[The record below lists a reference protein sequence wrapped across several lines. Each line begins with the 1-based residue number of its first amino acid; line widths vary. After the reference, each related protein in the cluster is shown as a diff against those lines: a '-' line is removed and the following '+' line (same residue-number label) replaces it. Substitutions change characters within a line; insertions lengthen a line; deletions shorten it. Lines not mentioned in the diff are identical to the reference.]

1 MGSSTMA
8 VKLILVSLVLL
19 AAVCSSH
26 SLAQQ
31 SSETGGRRLADRRTQ
46 LLKRIQ
52 GRRNVEKSLN
62 NNRKISAS
70 EDDLAKRKQLFQR
83 NPLRRRKPVNTRE
96 NKIIPATQKST
107 LRTSPRKFKTTHKPF
122 TPTHTALDIEPA
134 VKRISNSDRNIQ
146 NLVLQKTVEAEV
158 AKTPFI
164 GTSEVKT
171 LSNPSGFRSSNEQIN
186 RISFKKKPTTQAP
199 IIVEEVELR
208 KAPRRKLFKPRT
220 NGLKSSR
227 PSIVRNKEKTNN
239 SKIAFVKNDALQALL
254 RTASDTEQTEKPK
267 FSTEVPKVKDMPIK
281 VQDAMLSMEEDNL
294 PTNTRAENPRKLNA
308 LLKRVNRFRSRSRG
322 RGNVKAKQE
331 DKEQTP
337 VRETPRRITNFR
349 SFPQRA
355 KTNIVRGSSQ
365 ARPVSSVRPQ
375 QTTRKPSST
384 LPRFR
389 EINVPT
395 PSPIAQPPLI
405 EDIRPRTEIVTVEFT
420 DDELYPE
427 GKEKFFADNGI
438 FLTLEDAE
446 EEARKRNQQVLS
458 GLQNQFSNEAP
469 RSKQTFQT
477 PTAQFQPTVNNQFQQ
492 QPATVQQAAQLPPR
506 INSASQSQF
515 GLLNTNNFQSFDA
528 QFGGAVPVNPG
539 SANLNSN
546 IFTRPQVQGQ
556 QQFPARSPVQQQVQ
570 SQVPQFQT
578 QNQPAAPQLEQ
589 QQQQQP
595 VFNVPSSRF
604 FGHPADNINLNTGSF
619 SLNTGK

>member
-1 MGSSTMA
+1 MG
-8 VKLILVSLVLL
+8 
-19 AAVCSSH
+19 
-26 SLAQQ
+26 
-31 SSETGGRRLADRRTQ
+31 ETGGRRLADRRTQ

-62 NNRKISAS
+62 SNRKISAS

-96 NKIIPATQKST
+96 NNVNPAKQKST
-107 LRTSPRKFKTTHKPF
+107 LRTSPRKFTTTRKPF
-122 TPTHTALDIEPA
+122 TPTHNSLDIEPA
-134 VKRISNSDRNIQ
+134 VERISNSNRNIQ
-146 NLVLQKTVEAEV
+146 NLVLQKTLEEEQS
-158 AKTPFI
+158 KKLFI

-199 IIVEEVELR
+199 ITVEEVELR

-322 RGNVKAKQE
+322 RGNVKA
-331 DKEQTP
+331 
-337 VRETPRRITNFR
+337 
-349 SFPQRA
+349 
-355 KTNIVRGSSQ
+355 NIVRGSSQ
-365 ARPVSSVRPQ
+365 ARPVSRVRPQ

-384 LPRFR
+384 LPRFQD
-389 EINVPT
+389 INVPT

-492 QPATVQQAAQLPPR
+492 QPTTVQQAAQLPPR

-546 IFTRPQVQGQ
+546 IFTRPQLQGQ

-570 SQVPQFQT
+570 S
-578 QNQPAAPQLEQ
+578 
-589 QQQQQP
+589 
-595 VFNVPSSRF
+595 
-604 FGHPADNINLNTGSF
+604 H
-619 SLNTGK
+619 